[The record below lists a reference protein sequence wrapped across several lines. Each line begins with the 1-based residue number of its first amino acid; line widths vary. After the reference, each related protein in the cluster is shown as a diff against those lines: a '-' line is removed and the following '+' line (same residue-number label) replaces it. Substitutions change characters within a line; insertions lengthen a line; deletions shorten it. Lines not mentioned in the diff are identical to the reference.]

1 MRGKSDSGAMQE
13 KESVNQWAGPERGRA
28 AHDGEEH
35 FEWRESNPGI
45 VTIKM
50 ICDGFCIS
58 LVEFF
63 DTKEFRELEQE
74 LQ

>member
-1 MRGKSDSGAMQE
+1 MQE

-28 AHDGEEH
+28 ADDGEEH
-35 FEWRESNPGI
+35 FEWRESKSGN
-45 VTIKM
+45 
-50 ICDGFCIS
+50 CDDQDDLRRIS